1 MPLCI
6 LNHSEWFRF
15 GPLPAPQ
22 TVSSRNLGRL
32 SFDMAIS
39 TANTAY
45 TTPRL
50 ASLTPDLAWSHNA
63 QVS

>member
-1 MPLCI
+1 
-6 LNHSEWFRF
+6 
-15 GPLPAPQ
+15 
-22 TVSSRNLGRL
+22 
-32 SFDMAIS
+32 MAIS